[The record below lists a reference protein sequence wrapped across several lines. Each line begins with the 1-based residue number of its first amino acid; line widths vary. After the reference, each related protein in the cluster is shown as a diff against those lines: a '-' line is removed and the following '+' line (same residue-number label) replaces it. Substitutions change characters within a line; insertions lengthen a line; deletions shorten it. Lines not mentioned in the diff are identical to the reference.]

1 MNWRPTFM
9 REERPD
15 PDATEAEG
23 ERAKRTAEM
32 LRNLRDTRVLAGLSL
47 SDVERDTRINRVYL
61 EAIEEGRFQ
70 DIPAP
75 VYARGFVRSYARY
88 LGLDPEEAVAA
99 MPDLPPPLGLEPM
112 PGLRRTI
119 TPLLPAI
126 NVPVAGAIGAA
137 LLLALLAYILL
148 PNLGGESGLDLPA
161 NGATATADATNEG
174 GAGNDDGD
182 ATPTPD
188 SGEDPPPASDA
199 TVPPFEEGTAPDF
212 SGVPRE
218 EAQAVLANLDVTPL
232 FVDAASEAPAG
243 VVFDQSPSPGTEI
256 EPGDVITIFV
266 STGQ

>member
-15 PDATEAEG
+15 PDTIEAEA
-23 ERAKRTAEM
+23 ERAKQTAAL

-88 LGLDPEEAVAA
+88 LGLDAEEAVAA

-126 NVPVAGAIGAA
+126 NAPVAGAIAA
-137 LLLALLAYILL
+137 AIIFALLAYILL
-148 PNLGGESGLDLPA
+148 PNLGGGPGLELPADGTTATETSEAGGANDNGDAPTSTPDTGEDPLPA
-161 NGATATADATNEG
+161 N
-174 GAGNDDGD
+174 
-182 ATPTPD
+182 
-188 SGEDPPPASDA
+188 DA
-199 TVPPFEEGTAPDF
+199 TVPPFEEGIAPDF
-212 SGVPRE
+212 SGVPRA
-218 EAQAVLANLDVTPL
+218 EAQAVLANLEVTPL
-232 FVDAASEAPAG
+232 FVDGSSEAPAG
-243 VVFDQSPSPGTEI
+243 VVFDQTPSPGTEI

-266 STGQ
+266 STGP

>member
-1 MNWRPTFM
+1 M
-9 REERPD
+9 REEGPD
-15 PDATEAEG
+15 PDAIEAEA
-23 ERAKRTAEM
+23 EQAKRTASL
-32 LRNLRDTRVLAGLSL
+32 LRSLRDARVLAGLSL
-47 SDVERDTRINRVYL
+47 ADVERDTRINRVYL

-126 NVPVAGAIGAA
+126 NVPVAGAVAA
-137 LLLALLAYILL
+137 AVILALLAYILL
-148 PNLGGESGLDLPA
+148 PNLGGGPGLDLPA
-161 NGATATADATNEG
+161 DGTTSTATASATEGTSEG
-174 GAGNDDGD
+174 GDTPTSTPDDGEV
-182 ATPTPD
+182 T
-188 SGEDPPPASDA
+188 EPASDA
-199 TVPPFEEGTAPDF
+199 TVPPFDEGTAPDF
-212 SGVPRE
+212 AGVPRE

-232 FVDAASEAPAG
+232 FVDAASDAPAG
-243 VVFDQSPSPGTEI
+243 IVFDQSPSPGTEI

-266 STGQ
+266 STGP